1 LEQMRRQRLDPLR
14 LDARDHA
21 GVEFSGLQQLRSHDP
36 VRLLPPQSAARMNP
50 EAPLARAQVVAI
62 LALLTDLAEQA
73 GKDRLVPC
81 RIAPTARR
89 RVTPFRLLAAQRI
102 GARTLGGR
110 RLDGRVPDRPA
121 AG

>member
-1 LEQMRRQRLDPLR
+1 
-14 LDARDHA
+14 
-21 GVEFSGLQQLRSHDP
+21 GLQQLRSHDP

-73 GKDRLVPC
+73 GKDRLVQC
-81 RIAPTARR
+81 RIALRALRRFTA
-89 RVTPFRLLAAQRI
+89 FRLLADQRI
-102 GARTLGGR
+102 DARTLGGR
-110 RLDGRVPDRPA
+110 RLDGRVLDRLA